1 MSRAKGFFLCLMFVT
16 GSSIQAQV
24 IEDYR
29 LTGTIP
35 SFGFFRDDGTH
46 YVSGTFNV
54 VKSDQFGEVLLVNW
68 LACNL
73 TVCEGASGIAPLSAV
88 RVIGQN
94 RLEFHFSKA
103 GLLKDSGSSPGCTSW
118 EGSVIADD
126 GPYSNYSRNTGS
138 YEIRS
143 VFPSLL
149 GLEIYTSSGAGRR
162 ETQSA
167 IFEGICAGIAIA
179 APASGGNGALTVQKG
194 TLRVERRIVP

>member
-1 MSRAKGFFLCLMFVT
+1 MSCMRSFILCWVWAA
-16 GSSIQAQV
+16 GISIQAQV
-24 IEDYR
+24 IEDFR

-35 SFGFFRDDGTH
+35 SFGFIRDDGTR
-46 YVSGTFNV
+46 YVSGTFNA
-54 VKSDQFGEVLLVNW
+54 VKSGQFGEVLLVNW

-73 TVCEGASGIAPLSAV
+73 TVCEGASGIAPLSSV

-94 RLEFHFSKA
+94 HLEFHFSKA
-103 GLLKDSGSSPGCTSW
+103 ELLQDSGSSPGPTSW
-118 EGSVIADD
+118 EGNAVADNS
-126 GPYSNYSRNTGS
+126 PYSNYSRSSGS

-149 GLEIYTSSGAGRR
+149 GLEIYTSSGAGLR

-167 IFEGICAGIAIA
+167 IFQGICAGIAIT

-194 TLRVERRIVP
+194 ILRVERKIVP

>member
-1 MSRAKGFFLCLMFVT
+1 MSRAKCFVLCLT
-16 GSSIQAQV
+16 WAAGSALQAQV

-35 SFGFFRDDGTH
+35 SFGFFRDDGTR

-73 TVCEGASGIAPLSAV
+73 TVCEGASGIAPRSSAK
-88 RVIGQN
+88 VIGQN

-103 GLLKDSGSSPGCTSW
+103 ELLKDSGSSPGPTSW
-118 EGSVIADD
+118 EGSVVADNS
-126 GPYSNYSRNTGS
+126 PFSNYSRSSGS

-143 VFPSLL
+143 VFPSPL

-167 IFEGICAGIAIA
+167 NYEGTCAGIAIS
-179 APASGGNGALTVQKG
+179 APASGGNGSVTVQKG
-194 TLRVERRIVP
+194 ILRVERRIVP

>member
-1 MSRAKGFFLCLMFVT
+1 MCHMRSLILCWVWAA
-16 GSSIQAQV
+16 GISVQAQV
-24 IEDYR
+24 IEDFR

-35 SFGFFRDDGTH
+35 SFGFFRDEGAR

-54 VKSDQFGEVLLVNW
+54 VKSNQFGEVLLVNW

-73 TVCEGASGIAPLSAV
+73 TVCEGASGIAPLSSV
-88 RVIGQN
+88 KVIGQN

-103 GLLKDSGSSPGCTSW
+103 ELLQDSGSSPGPTSW
-118 EGSVIADD
+118 EGSVVADNS
-126 GPYSNYSRNTGS
+126 PFSNYSRSSGS

-162 ETQSA
+162 EAQSA
-167 IFEGICAGIAIA
+167 NFEGICAGTVIA
-179 APASGGNGALTVQKG
+179 APASGGNGSMTVQKG
-194 TLRVERRIVP
+194 VLRVERRIVP